1 MPNTPRT
8 IAETPFEKS
17 LDQHLQDIRK
27 KIIKR
32 AESLPTEGEAV
43 DFSHIAQA
51 IAEYAPV
58 GEIPKAEPVKGFRF
72 FLSLFPPF
80 ILLSFILTV
89 VFGVLGL
96 WVTLGSE
103 SPKQSPIG
111 PGFLDIAKIFAGAM
125 VGSASANITSSLKRG
140 KN

>member
-1 MPNTPRT
+1 MPNLQK
-8 IAETPFEKS
+8 IDAESPLQNALDEHLRVIREK
-17 LDQHLQDIRK
+17 IT
-27 KIIKR
+27 KR

-43 DFSHIAQA
+43 DFSHVAQA
-51 IAEYAPV
+51 IAEYAPG
-58 GEIPKAEPVKGFRF
+58 GEIPKAEPVKGLRF
-72 FLSLFPPF
+72 FLALFPPF

-96 WVTLGSE
+96 WATLGSE
-103 SPKQSPIG
+103 STKQSLIG

>member
-17 LDQHLQDIRK
+17 LDQHLQDIRE

-43 DFSHIAQA
+43 DFSHVAQA
-51 IAEYAPV
+51 ISEYAP
-58 GEIPKAEPVKGFRF
+58 GRELPKVEPEKGLRF
-72 FLSLFPPF
+72 FLALFPPF
-80 ILLSFILTV
+80 ILLSGILTV

-96 WVTLGSE
+96 VTLGSE
-103 SPKQSPIG
+103 SVKQSPIG

-125 VGSASANITSSLKRG
+125 VGSASGNITSSLKRG